1 MNRPLTSD
9 ALTLAE
15 KQDIIEMS
23 RNGFDTVQSIAYRL
37 KLPRDTVRAVIDMV
51 RS

>member
-9 ALTLAE
+9 ALTEAE
-15 KQDIIEMS
+15 KQDIINRS
-23 RNGFDTVQSIAYRL
+23 RNPFATVQSIAFRL

-51 RS
+51 RR